1 MQLRKDVGEQSPDSG
16 TEDGDD
22 LEQAAAIDE
31 TDDPQDGS
39 LA

>member
-1 MQLRKDVGEQSPDSG
+1 MRVPLG
-16 TEDGDD
+16 TSDFLDR
-22 LEQAAAIDE
+22 AAAIDE